1 MGRPLIYNGSIAEKG
16 FRLCFHFLYEIKKE
30 GKGLEENSGLSVHN
44 AILQRY
50 EEHGLLKREGE
61 ADGTPFYSEADLRRA
76 SHLRVLQKAGM
87 DWATLRRVASLE
99 ERPNGKEEQIRLLR
113 RCRCRLL
120 EEIHRKQQLLDRLDY
135 LVYERRM
142 ETTKGEESL

>member
-1 MGRPLIYNGSIAEKG
+1 M
-16 FRLCFHFLYEIKKE
+16 
-30 GKGLEENSGLSVHN
+30 EENSGLSVHN

-61 ADGTPFYSEADLRRA
+61 RNGTPFYSEADLRRA

-87 DWATLRRVASLE
+87 DWATLRRFASLE